1 MNERKLGRYAGLLAE
16 GAGTHADLPG
26 AWVAYPTGSG
36 IDVYHIVGDRSGRHV
51 ASVDQQTGAVTSR
64 LGDDPQADRLLRPVR
79 LAAETVIPKDTTPTW
94 RRNDR

>member
-26 AWVAYPTGSG
+26 EWVTYPTGPA
-36 IDVYHIVGDRSGRHV
+36 IDVYHIVGGNGGRHV
-51 ASVDQQTGAVTSR
+51 ASVDPQTGAVTSQ
-64 LGDDPQADRLLRPVR
+64 LGSDPQADRLLRPVQ